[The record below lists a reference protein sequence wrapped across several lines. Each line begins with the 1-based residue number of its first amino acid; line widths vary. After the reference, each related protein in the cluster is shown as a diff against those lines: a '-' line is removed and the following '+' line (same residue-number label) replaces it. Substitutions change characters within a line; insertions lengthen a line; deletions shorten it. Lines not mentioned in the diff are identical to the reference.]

1 MKRIF
6 KTIKIMSLVALSL
19 SMTTCTDELTTN
31 SSTAISSETI
41 LANTNQLN
49 MVLNSVYKYLL
60 MGDSGAGSQN
70 DACYAGIPGYSM
82 YYDLGGADLLSTTNY
97 GGSVETCYRFAPER
111 TQATGDYSKRVWI
124 NMYKT
129 INQVNQILDAL
140 PAASGS
146 DAEKTTIKG
155 QCLTIRGLCYF
166 NLILNYQ
173 QTYAIAKD
181 KRGVILRA
189 SYTEPAAKG
198 FSTVQECYNQ
208 IINDLKEGKSL
219 LGSYERPE
227 KWRVNADV
235 ASAQLAR
242 VYQVMGN
249 WSEALS
255 EATVVYQKYNTL
267 MTQNEWWSGFDN
279 LLSDGCKEVIW
290 GVKYTNLTNISSNT
304 EFNYWYNQDPSY
316 GEGMRD
322 GPIYNF
328 INILVD
334 GKYVQLFDET
344 DYRGIKCDKTSDV
357 TDTDVKAAMFW
368 HRTANGD
375 KETAKKWAYNKF
387 KYYGDAD
394 GAKQGHSY
402 PELPLMRSSEMLL
415 IMAEAEANLGNA
427 GQALSYLN
435 TLQNARNVAK
445 PTKTTAKD
453 ELLESIY
460 VERRKE
466 LLGEGVTGLYD
477 LLRLQKPLYR
487 YAASAT
493 NPAGHYPW
501 GMMYLDKY
509 NASDV
514 EPYGF
519 LPSNDY
525 RFINQIPQLE
535 LANNEAISNADQ
547 NPFSGK

>member
-1 MKRIF
+1 
-6 KTIKIMSLVALSL
+6 MSLAVLALSM
-19 SMTTCTDELTTN
+19 SNCTDELTTD

-41 LANTNQLN
+41 LSSTNQLN
-49 MVLNSVYKYLL
+49 MVLNSVYKRLL
-60 MGDSGAGSQN
+60 MGDFKSDESSQN

-82 YYDLGGADLLSTTNY
+82 YYDLGGADMISTTNY

-111 TQATGDYSKRVWI
+111 TQSTGDYSKRIWV
-124 NMYKT
+124 NMYKV
-129 INQVNQILDAL
+129 INQLNQILDAL
-140 PAASGS
+140 PAASGD
-146 DAEKTTIKG
+146 DAEKATIKG
-155 QCLTIRGLCYF
+155 QCLAIRGICYF
-166 NLILNYQ
+166 NLIMNYQ

-181 KRGVILRA
+181 KRGVILRTSYNDPA
-189 SYTEPAAKG
+189 SKG
-198 FSTVQECYNQ
+198 FSTVQECYNL
-208 IINDLKEGKSL
+208 ILGDLKEAKSL
-219 LGSYERPE
+219 LSGYERSE
-227 KWRVNADV
+227 KWRINADV
-235 ASAQLAR
+235 TSAQLAR

-249 WSEALS
+249 WTDALS
-255 EATVVYQKYNTL
+255 EATTVYQKYNTL
-267 MTQNEWWSGFDN
+267 MTKNEWWSGFDN
-279 LLSDGCKEVIW
+279 LLTDGCKEVIW

-316 GEGMRD
+316 GEGMTD

-344 DYRGIKCDKTSDV
+344 DFRGTKCEKTKDV
-357 TDTDVKAAMFW
+357 TDTDVKASMFW
-368 HRTANGD
+368 HRTGNGD

-387 KYYGDAD
+387 KYYGDAN

-402 PELPLMRSSEMLL
+402 PEFPLMRGAEMLL
-415 IMAEAEANLGNA
+415 IMAEAEANLGNT
-427 GQALSYLN
+427 GKALSYL
-435 TLQNARNVAK
+435 TSLQNARNVAK
-445 PTKTTAKD
+445 PSANMAKD

-466 LLGEGVTGLYD
+466 LLGEGVTGMYD

-487 YAASAT
+487 YGASST
-493 NPAGHYPW
+493 NPAGHFPW

-509 NASDV
+509 NASDA
-514 EPYGF
+514 EPYGY

-525 RFINQIPQLE
+525 RFISQIPQLE
-535 LANNEAISNADQ
+535 LANNEAISVADQ